1 MQYDLFERMKDDRTD
16 SQHGNAQPKRGLI
29 LRLLYRV
36 YTNYLGVTPPTPA
49 QERVAAVVLIGG
61 VVGGLIA
68 IVAVVFFLWET
79 MTKMG
84 GR

>member
-1 MQYDLFERMKDDRTD
+1 MKDDRTNSHD
-16 SQHGNAQPKRGLI
+16 GDAKPKRGLI

-61 VVGGLIA
+61 VLVGLIA
-68 IVAVVFFLWET
+68 VVAVVFFLWET
-79 MTKMG
+79 MMKMG
-84 GR
+84 AQ

>member
-1 MQYDLFERMKDDRTD
+1 MQDDIRNAHD
-16 SQHGNAQPKRGLI
+16 EGAQPKRGLV

-49 QERVAAVVLIGG
+49 QERIAAVVLIGG
-61 VVGGLIA
+61 VVFGLIA
-68 IVAVVFFLWET
+68 IVVTVFVLWQT
-79 MTKMG
+79 MMKLG